1 MANEAE
7 AEWDEF
13 KRHKF
18 KGVRIE
24 DRKESIHFSQRENI
38 YDQRA
43 TAPLIIA
50 RALGGAAWFIPT
62 IIIAVKSGWFPAG
75 IYFCLASAPVLL
87 FMLLAYVVF
96 RDRRSIN
103 IYPGSITIAVGRR
116 SVQIPN
122 DDIQNIDV
130 RINPNSTY
138 GVYVW
143 NKKIPIL
150 TVTQELE
157 HQAISLREGILLA
170 INVVNHVEVVT
181 GEQLRQESAARGR
194 KFDE

>member
-1 MANEAE
+1 MANELE

-13 KRHKF
+13 RQYKF

-43 TAPLIIA
+43 NGPVLTVRI
-50 RALGGAAWFIPT
+50 LGGAVWFVPT
-62 IIIAVKSGWFPAG
+62 IIIATQAG
-75 IYFCLASAPVLL
+75 AFAAFLYFCAACLPVGLVIW
-87 FMLLAYVVF
+87 LAYMIF
-96 RDRRSIN
+96 RDRRSVN
-103 IYPGSITIAVGRR
+103 IFPGYVTIAVGRR
-116 SVQIPN
+116 SVRIPN

-143 NKKIPIL
+143 NKKIPVL
-150 TVTQELE
+150 TVTQDLE

-181 GEQLRQESAARGR
+181 GEQLRQEAARG
-194 KFDE
+194 KTFDE